1 MNVFDPW
8 AGYFPEFLQGLGVT
22 IQLTFF
28 ALLIGIPLGAIFALL
43 GLHSRRIVRY
53 ASIAL
58 VEIGRGIPGLVVLY
72 LVYFGFPQVDLVLP
86 AFASAV
92 IGLAFTTA
100 AYTSEI
106 IRGGIRSIDRGQF
119 EAAAALS
126 LSPSQEMML
135 VILPQ
140 AIKRVI
146 PPLIGFGV
154 LLYQGTSLA
163 YAISVPELLSRAYN
177 TATITYQFTSAF
189 LLAGVMYAVISLAV
203 TMLSR
208 VTLPRRKKNYA
219 NPYPLK
225 NDPSVSATPL

>member
-8 AGYFPEFLQGLGVT
+8 IEYLPEFLQGLWVT
-22 IQLTFF
+22 IQLTFWALLFGLPLGTFF
-28 ALLIGIPLGAIFALL
+28 ALVGM
-43 GLHSRRIVRY
+43 HSRKVIRY
-53 ASIAL
+53 ASITV

-72 LVYFGFPQVDLVLP
+72 VVYFGLPQVDLVLP
-86 AFASAV
+86 AFIAAV

-106 IRGGIRSIDRGQF
+106 IRGGIRSMDRGQF

-126 LSPSQEMML
+126 LSSAQGMRL

-140 AIKRVI
+140 AIKKVI

-177 TATITYQFTSAF
+177 VATITYQFTSAL
-189 LLAGVMYAVISLAV
+189 LLAGLMYAAISLTVTTLSRTSLRPRRSSQASQPLNTDASVAV
-203 TMLSR
+203 T
-208 VTLPRRKKNYA
+208 PF
-219 NPYPLK
+219 
-225 NDPSVSATPL
+225 